1 MNIDKSIAI
10 VTGANRGLGRQFA
23 SQLLER
29 GASKVYAIARRPE
42 TVDLPGVE
50 AIRLDVTDQ
59 DEVDAVAR
67 RVGEADIVVNN
78 AGFSSFARLVDG
90 DMDDI
95 RQEIEVNYFGALH
108 MVRAFAPIMRE
119 RGHGGFLN
127 VSSVMAWLG
136 YEHSNSY
143 GASKAANWAMSNG
156 LREELAGTGI
166 QISSLFLGSTDT
178 DMMAGID
185 VPKNRP
191 EELVAT
197 ALDQFE
203 NGVNEILADDAAI
216 TLKAELSDDRGRF
229 NASSYPEHVA

>member
-1 MNIDKSIAI
+1 MKIKNSVVI
-10 VTGANRGLGRQFA
+10 VTGANRGLGKQFA
-23 SQLLER
+23 AQLLER
-29 GASKVYAIARRPE
+29 GAERVYAAARNPE
-42 TVDLPGVE
+42 LVDLPGVD

-59 DEVDAVAR
+59 QHVDDAAHAV
-67 RVGEADIVVNN
+67 GHADIVINN

-90 DMDDI
+90 DLNDI
-95 RQEIEVNYFGALH
+95 RREIEVNYFGALR
-108 MVRAFAPIMRE
+108 MIRAFAPAMRN
-119 RGHGGFLN
+119 RGRGAFLN

-156 LREELAGTGI
+156 LREELAGAGI
-166 QISSLFLGSTDT
+166 QVSSVLLGSTDT

-197 ALDQFE
+197 VLDQFE
-203 NGVNEILADDAAI
+203 GGVNEILADDAAQG
-216 TLKAELSDDRGRF
+216 LKSGLSDDRGSF
-229 NASSYPEHVA
+229 AG

>member
-1 MNIDKSIAI
+1 MKIDNSVAI

-23 SQLLER
+23 AQLLDR
-29 GASKVYAIARRPE
+29 GAAKVYAAARRPE
-42 TVDLPGVE
+42 SIDLPGVE
-50 AIRLDVTDQ
+50 AIGLDVTEPDQ
-59 DEVDAVAR
+59 VDAAAR
-67 RVGEADIVVNN
+67 TVGAADIVINN

-95 RQEIEVNYFGALH
+95 RREIDVNYFGALH
-108 MVRAFAPIMRE
+108 VVRAFAPAMRE
-119 RGHGGFLN
+119 RGRGAFVN

-156 LREELAGTGI
+156 LREELAPGI
-166 QISSLFLGSTDT
+166 QVSSLLLGSTDT
-178 DMMAGID
+178 DMMKGID

-191 EELVAT
+191 DVLVST

-203 NGVNEILADDAAI
+203 DGVVEILADEAARA
-216 TLKAELSDDRGRF
+216 LKAGLSDDRGRF
-229 NASSYPEHVA
+229 AK

>member
-23 SQLLER
+23 AQLLER
-29 GASKVYAIARRPE
+29 GASKVYAAARRPE

-67 RVGEADIVVNN
+67 RFGEADIVVNN

-108 MVRAFAPIMRE
+108 MVRAFAPIMRK

-203 NGVNEILADDAAI
+203 NGVHEILADDAAI
-216 TLKAELSDDRGRF
+216 ALKAGLSEDRGRF
-229 NASSYPEHVA
+229 TASSYPEHVA

>member
-1 MNIDKSIAI
+1 MNIDKSIAV

-23 SQLLER
+23 AQLLER
-29 GASKVYAIARRPE
+29 GASKVYAAARRPE
-42 TVDLPGVE
+42 AVDLPGVE

-59 DEVDAVAR
+59 DQVDVVAR
-67 RVGEADIVVNN
+67 RVGEADIIVNN

-90 DMDDI
+90 DIGDI
-95 RQEIEVNYFGALH
+95 RQEIEVNYFGALR
-108 MVRAFAPIMRE
+108 MVRAFAPIMRK

-203 NGVNEILADDAAI
+203 SGVNEIIADDAAA
-216 TLKAELSDDRGRF
+216 TLKAGLSDDRGRF
-229 NASSYPEHVA
+229 TTSSYPEHVA